1 MELKEHTMYGIILF
15 LILLGLIYL
24 LNRRNDETVP
34 NITEGFIGGDNF
46 IIYEK
51 AYFDLDMKLTLGK
64 KTKESILN
72 SCMKDKN
79 CKGITFDTE
88 DNYYIIKNIK
98 TCYSIFLGSGLQKAD
113 AVNYT
118 TYLKKTVP
126 VSDKLCIT
134 SSLIDSTFFT
144 IGNKNKLYLCAI
156 DNQLYGIDKNK
167 IQFNKMYE
175 NCRFKI
181 INGLYSSPSN
191 TTISI
196 KLETTGSEAN
206 LCLTHNFP
214 RSKNLVFKDIKSS
227 DTDAIKKTATF
238 RLVSGLSN
246 EGFSFKLIDIPN
258 TFLRFENQKNNT
270 RVIVATIDNKNNID
284 INNLAT
290 FYMNE
295 EIEKVEITPET
306 IDKEAS
312 ESNDLEEETES
323 DPVSSVSKEDKIK
336 RMKNK
341 NMSVLE
347 RQSML
352 LEEQNK
358 KINSMELV
366 HLGNIGKI
374 SREFANQSAQLALGK
389 YLKEKNDMEVL
400 QKNNPDNTPSVE
412 KFRGRL

>member
-1 MELKEHTMYGIILF
+1 MELKEHTIYGIILF

-24 LNRRNDETVP
+24 LNKKNDSSS
-34 NITEGFIGGDNF
+34 ITEGFIGEDNF

-51 AYFDLDMKLTLGK
+51 AYFDLDMKQSLK
-64 KTKESILN
+64 EKTIADILN

-79 CKGITFDTE
+79 CKGVTFDTE
-88 DNYYIIKNIK
+88 DNYYIIKNTN
-98 TCYSIFLGSGLQKAD
+98 TCYSTFLGSGIQKAD

-181 INGLYSSPSN
+181 INGLYSSLN
-191 TTISI
+191 NQTISI
-196 KLETTGSEAN
+196 KLETTGSEGN

-214 RSKNLVFKDIKSS
+214 RSKNLLFKYIKSS
-227 DTDAIKKTATF
+227 DTDAIKKSATF

-284 INNLAT
+284 TNDLAT

-306 IDKEAS
+306 MEKEATY
-312 ESNDLEEETES
+312 SNDLEETEN
-323 DPVSSVSKEDKIK
+323 DPVVSLTKEDKIK

-347 RQSML
+347 RQSLL

-366 HLGNIGKI
+366 HIGNIGKI

-389 YLKEKNDMEVL
+389 YLKEKNDMEIL

-412 KFRGRL
+412 KFRGLL

>member
-1 MELKEHTMYGIILF
+1 MYGIILF

-24 LNRRNDETVP
+24 LNKKNDSSS
-34 NITEGFIGGDNF
+34 ITEGFTANNNF

-51 AYFDLDMKLTLGK
+51 AYFDLDTKQPLGE
-64 KTKESILN
+64 KTKETILN
-72 SCMKDKN
+72 KCMKDNN

-88 DNYYIIKNIK
+88 SNYYIIKNTN
-98 TCYSIFLGSGLQKAD
+98 TCYSTFLGSGIQKAD

-191 TTISI
+191 PTISI
-196 KLETTGSEAN
+196 KLATTGSEGN

-227 DTDAIKKTATF
+227 DTDAIKKSATF

-270 RVIVATIDNKNNID
+270 RVIVATIDNKNNIETND
-284 INNLAT
+284 LAT

-306 IDKEAS
+306 MEKEATYS
-312 ESNDLEEETES
+312 DDLEEEVENE
-323 DPVSSVSKEDKIK
+323 PVSSVSKEDKIK

-347 RQSML
+347 RQSFL

-366 HLGNIGKI
+366 HIGNIGKI